1 MKNKKQIIGIVA
13 ILVLFVLAI
22 AVSILGEKKKA
33 DIKAPD
39 KVATALDAIKSEQE
53 SDKCRIKSKKNT
65 VISEKMYKALDD
77 EMVKLL
83 ENKAK
88 IEKSD
93 NDYIITTEYIDDRT
107 TVKDGIKDNIDIK
120 KAELNSTGIQINA
133 NVADG
138 TITVFG
144 QTTGDADKNIKDI
157 AVLMGLYQKISSEG
171 SDWLVIVNT
180 TDDISSTTTMYSEE
194 EL

>member
-180 TDDISSTTTMYSEE
+180 ADDISSTTTMYSEE

>member
-22 AVSILGEKKKA
+22 AVSILGEKKEA

-39 KVATALDAIKSEQE
+39 KVATALDAIKDEQE
-53 SDKCRIKSKKNT
+53 SDKSRIKSEKNT

-93 NDYIITTEYIDDRT
+93 NGYIITTEYIDDRT

-120 KAELNSTGIQINA
+120 KAELNSAGIQINA

-138 TITVFG
+138 TITVSG

>member
-22 AVSILGEKKKA
+22 AVSFFGEKKKA

-93 NDYIITTEYIDDRT
+93 NGYIITTEYIDDRT
-107 TVKDGIKDNIDIK
+107 VIKDEIK
-120 KAELNSTGIQINA
+120 KNVESKKTELNSMGIQISA
-133 NVADG
+133 NVIDG
-138 TITVFG
+138 TITISG
-144 QTTGDADKNIKDI
+144 KASDKNVKDI

-171 SDWLVIVNT
+171 SDWLVIINVTN
-180 TDDISSTTTMYSEE
+180 DKSSATTMYSEE

>member
-1 MKNKKQIIGIVA
+1 MKNKKQIISIVA

-22 AVSILGEKKKA
+22 AVSIFGEKKKA
-33 DIKAPD
+33 DTKAPD

-53 SDKCRIKSKKNT
+53 HDKSRIKSEKNT
-65 VISEKMYKALDD
+65 IISEKMYKALDD

-93 NDYIITTEYIDDRT
+93 NAYIITTEYIDDRT
-107 TVKDGIKDNIDIK
+107 VIKDEIK
-120 KAELNSTGIQINA
+120 KNVESKKTELNSMGIQISV
-133 NVADG
+133 NVTDG
-138 TITVFG
+138 TITISG
-144 QTTGDADKNIKDI
+144 KAADKSVKDI

-171 SDWLVIVNT
+171 SDWLVIINT
-180 TDDISSTTTMYSEE
+180 TDDVSSTTTMYSEE

>member
-22 AVSILGEKKKA
+22 TVNIFGEKKKV
-33 DIKAPD
+33 DTKAPD
-39 KVATALDAIKSEQE
+39 NVATALDVIKSEQK
-53 SDKCRIKSKKNT
+53 SDKDRIKSEKNT
-65 VISEKMYKALDD
+65 IISEKMYKALDD

-88 IEKSD
+88 IKKSD
-93 NDYIITTEYIDDRT
+93 NGYIITTEYIDDRT
-107 TVKDGIKDNIDIK
+107 VIKDEIK
-120 KAELNSTGIQINA
+120 KNVESKKTELNSMGIQISA
-133 NVADG
+133 NVIDG
-138 TITVFG
+138 TITISG
-144 QTTGDADKNIKDI
+144 KASDKNVKDI

-171 SDWLVIVNT
+171 SDWLVIINVTN
-180 TDDISSTTTMYSEE
+180 DKSSATTMYSEE